1 MRTDARVGTDHLYWK
16 SGRVGLSENLDFEC
30 RVGSGRVGDLV
41 GRLVGIFKVNLA
53 KKDHRNEK
61 IKPENAKI
69 VVRECLEFKTDVKMT
84 LEDARFS
91 SGTFKKS

>member
-1 MRTDARVGTDHLYWK
+1 
-16 SGRVGLSENLDFEC
+16 
-30 RVGSGRVGDLV
+30 
-41 GRLVGIFKVNLA
+41 LVGIFKVNLA
-53 KKDHRNEK
+53 KKGHQNEK

-69 VVRECLEFKTDVKMT
+69 VVGECLEFKIDVKIT